1 MTTPNP
7 TRDGLWLDDLVEGAT
22 FTTDTHELT
31 AEEIVAFARDFDP
44 QPFHTDAD
52 VAAGTF
58 FDGLVASG
66 WHTAAITMR
75 LVVTSG
81 PPIATG
87 IVGGAPTW
95 PGPARPGP
103 GTSYGWRSWSG
114 RSAGPGRGRTRR
126 GSWSSSGRS
135 TSTTRCGRP
144 PPHGCW
150 PGNDPGTT
158 DDRG

>member
-52 VAAGTF
+52 AAAGTF

-87 IVGGAPTW
+87 IVGGGADVAW
-95 PGPARPGP
+95 PSTARAGDVLRVEIVVREIR
-103 GTSYGWRSWSG
+103 RS
-114 RSAGPGRGRTRR
+114 RSRPDQAWVVVEQRTLNQHDAVRQ
-126 GSWSSSGRS
+126 
-135 TSTTRCGRP
+135 TTTARLLAWQRP
-144 PPHGCW
+144 RH
-150 PGNDPGTT
+150 D
-158 DDRG
+158 